1 MTIEKYNKLNTKGLD
16 YVIYKGKRYHLTND
30 TKNNNIMQVVC
41 DGETELYKLVQ
52 KYTKKDRQLSK
63 RTSKN
68 YHTLEEVLGINPK
81 HKHITCNYNV
91 CDSIKQMSKENVS
104 LEYIH
109 TKANYKRLLDKHI
122 PHMTSI
128 NTVLKHIKKEQENQF
143 TTDTQG
149 NLVKIN

>member
-1 MTIEKYNKLNTKGLD
+1 MTIEKYNKLNTKKLD

-30 TKNNNIMQVVC
+30 TTNNNMLKVVC
-41 DGETELYKLVQ
+41 DGDTELYKLVQ
-52 KYTKKDRQLSK
+52 KYTKKDRQLTK

-81 HKHITCNYNV
+81 HKHITCNYNI
-91 CDSIKQMSKENVS
+91 CDSVKQMSKDNVS

-109 TKANYKRLLDKHI
+109 TKANYKRIIDKYI

-128 NTVLKHIKKEQENQF
+128 TTTLKHIEKDRQASF
-143 TTDTQG
+143 TTDING
-149 NLVKIN
+149 NLVKVK

>member
-1 MTIEKYNKLNTKGLD
+1 MTVEKYNKLNTKGLD
-16 YVIYKGKRYHLTND
+16 YVIYKGKRYHITND
-30 TKNNNIMQVVC
+30 TKNSNIMQVIC
-41 DGETELYKLVQ
+41 DGDTELYKLVQ

-68 YHTLEEVLGINPK
+68 YHTLESILGINPK
-81 HKHITCNYNV
+81 SKTITCNYNV

-109 TKANYKRLLDKHI
+109 TKANYKCILDKHI
-122 PHMTSI
+122 PHITSI
-128 NTVLKHIKKEQENQF
+128 NTVLKHIKQDQENQF
-143 TTDTQG
+143 TTDTEG